1 MAKKVRRKRP
11 TPPKTWFVWLMLFL
25 FFPIGLYLLWK
36 HKPYELIPR
45 TIITV
50 LVTFL
55 LFTAIFTA
63 ILYKQSLDKKAE
75 EAENAEIT
83 TAQQE
88 NALEV
93 TSEQYTT
100 QQLAFLQFS
109 KDLNQEIKIY
119 TSINAEYKLLISNY
133 EKNHIPAPGIAA
145 ASIDTYNRRL
155 EQSRERV
162 LEMAPPSSLNAA
174 DKEMITKNLT
184 SYAAFL
190 TDLKAAYILKQASL
204 VRSDTAASKLS
215 DSNLE
220 KAETNLK
227 LIKTDLTTL
236 ASSLNVPFDM
246 RIKFKN
252 EAQIPPIPEPIQVNN
267 DLLPTPPITDEQKA
281 TATMQGLP
289 QQGNVENSPIEIKGD
304 IVTIGD

>member
-36 HKPYELIPR
+36 HKTYELIPR

-75 EAENAEIT
+75 EAENAEIP

-88 NALEV
+88 TTLEV
-93 TSEQYTT
+93 TAEQYTP

-119 TSINAEYKLLISNY
+119 TSISAEYKLLITNI
-133 EKNHIPAPGIAA
+133 KKDHTPAPGVAA
-145 ASIDTYNRRL
+145 LYIDTFNRRL
-155 EQSRERV
+155 EQSRERI
-162 LEMAPPSSLNAA
+162 LAMTPPTNLSDA
-174 DKEMITKNLT
+174 DKGLLSNSITN
-184 SYAAFL
+184 YATFL
-190 TDLKAAYILKQASL
+190 TDLEASFMLKQDSL
-204 VRSDTAASKLS
+204 VRSDAVASTLS

-236 ASSLNVPFDM
+236 ATSLNVPFDM

-252 EAQIPPIPEPIQVNN
+252 EAQIPPIPEPIKVNN
-267 DLLPTPPITDEQKA
+267 DPLPAPPITDEQKA

-289 QQGNVENSPIEIKGD
+289 QQGSVEDVPIEIKGD

>member
-11 TPPKTWFVWLMLFL
+11 TPPKTWLVWLMLFL

-88 NALEV
+88 NTLEV
-93 TSEQYTT
+93 TAEQYTP

-119 TSINAEYKLLISNY
+119 TSISAEYKLLISNF
-133 EKNHIPAPGIAA
+133 EKNHIPAPGVAA

-155 EQSRERV
+155 EQSRERI
-162 LEMAPPSSLNAA
+162 LEMAPPASLNAV
-174 DKEMITKNLT
+174 DKELLAKNLT

-190 TDLKAAYILKQASL
+190 TDLKAAFILKQASL
-204 VRSDTAASKLS
+204 VRSDAVASKLS

-236 ASSLNVPFDM
+236 ATSLNVPFDM
-246 RIKFKN
+246 RIKFRN
-252 EAQIPPIPEPIQVNN
+252 EAQIPPIPEPVKVNN
-267 DLLPTPPITDEQKA
+267 DPLPAPPITDEQKA
-281 TATMQGLP
+281 AATMQGLP
-289 QQGNVENSPIEIKGD
+289 QQGSVEDVPIEIKGD